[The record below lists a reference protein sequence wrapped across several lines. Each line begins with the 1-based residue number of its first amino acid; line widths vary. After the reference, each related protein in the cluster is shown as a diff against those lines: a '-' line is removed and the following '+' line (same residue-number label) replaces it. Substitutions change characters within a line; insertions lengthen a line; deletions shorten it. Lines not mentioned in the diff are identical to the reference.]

1 VWFHTRTGKRQ
12 GAFDPDTGLPNGLGL
27 ARRLKMSV
35 QATSFVVAVARLEG
49 VGDAR
54 QALGHEVGIELL
66 RRAVE
71 DLGQVLPPAVFIGR
85 VDGDELVIV
94 SSSGPNSSV
103 GDEFHSFGESGD
115 LKTEAVTLARTLASA
130 ISAGRYLV
138 GDIEVSLRTHV
149 GLALAPRD
157 GTDVPELV
165 RRASLSAGRA
175 ATQGQAHLFWDGDF
189 GAMTADD
196 LALLADLRLAP
207 DNGQLT
213 LAYQPQ
219 IRAQSQ
225 RIEAVE
231 ALLRWTSPTYGV
243 VSPSRFIPLAER
255 TGLIDRLTE
264 WVLAEALDAQ
274 VRWRSVGLTLPVS
287 VNLSPKSLTTP
298 DLPSRI
304 LTQLS
309 DRGLPTH
316 CLTVEVTETAA
327 IDLIQAVRLLRP
339 LHEEGVRISIDDFG
353 TGYTS
358 LAVLPDLPLDEI
370 KVDQR
375 FVMRSFSSGAD
386 DAIVQTVLGLAH
398 RLGLDAVAEGVETRE
413 LADRM
418 SGYGFDFLQGF
429 YHSRPLA
436 EADLVAYA
444 GRNLA
449 DVSTKTLAAAPAEWQ
464 LI

>member
-1 VWFHTRTGKRQ
+1 LT
-12 GAFDPDTGLPNGLGL
+12 PDSD
-27 ARRLKMSV
+27 LKGE
-35 QATSFVVAVARLEG
+35 AVA
-49 VGDAR
+49 
-54 QALGHEVGIELL
+54 
-66 RRAVE
+66 
-71 DLGQVLPPAVFIGR
+71 
-85 VDGDELVIV
+85 
-94 SSSGPNSSV
+94 
-103 GDEFHSFGESGD
+103 
-115 LKTEAVTLARTLASA
+115 LARTLASA

-149 GLALAPRD
+149 GLSLAPWD

-175 ATQGQAHLFWDGDF
+175 ATQGHAHLLWDGDF

-196 LALLADLRLAP
+196 LALLADLRLAHEK
-207 DNGQLT
+207 GELS

-231 ALLRWTSPTYGV
+231 ALLRWTSPAYGF

-274 VRWRSVGLTLPVS
+274 VRWRAAGVNLPVS

-298 DLPSRI
+298 ELPTMI
-304 LTQLS
+304 LSELS
-309 DRGLPTH
+309 NRGLPAR
-316 CLTVEVTETAA
+316 CLTVEVTESAA

-339 LHEEGVRISIDDFG
+339 LHDQGVRISIDDFG

-358 LAVLPDLPLDEI
+358 LAVLPELPLDEI

-375 FVMRSFSSGAD
+375 FVMRSFTSGAD

-429 YHSRPLA
+429 YHSKPLA
-436 EADLVAYA
+436 EPDLIAYA
-444 GRNLA
+444 NKNLA
-449 DVSTKTLAAAPAEWQ
+449 SAQSMPAAVYQRQ